1 MTFSRDGD
9 LWPLGY
15 TGTTE
20 LQAKREATD
29 AFRMVARAGMETAV
43 VVGLGRVWR
52 LQAEFLA
59 QSACLRFHNG
69 HSWAD
74 GQVSRTGLGVLP
86 VL

>member
-29 AFRMVARAGMETAV
+29 AFRRVARAGMETAV
-43 VVGLGRVWR
+43 VAGPGRAWR
-52 LQAEFLA
+52 LQAEFLG